1 MKYYSKSTRFLFPR
15 NVDDKKSENCTS
27 WLKYLRR
34 AYITHCLRKGT
45 KGIIRLWRHNKKQET
60 NTSNDKPCW
69 EATVRMA
76 VVCILVWY
84 FFNRGLYLKVVFFF
98 RYRTAIA
105 QNPRRYPC
113 LSAVSCWYTE
123 PLKDKGAGEERRK
136 ECSVPMDPHAGLI
149 KTTEY
154 I

>member
-15 NVDDKKSENCTS
+15 NVDDKKSEKCMS

-98 RYRTAIA
+98 RYQTAIA
-105 QNPRRYPC
+105 RNLHIFNGDILVWVLWVVGTPNRWKTKVLGRKKGKNVLYPWT
-113 LSAVSCWYTE
+113 LMLA
-123 PLKDKGAGEERRK
+123 L
-136 ECSVPMDPHAGLI
+136 
-149 KTTEY
+149 
-154 I
+154 